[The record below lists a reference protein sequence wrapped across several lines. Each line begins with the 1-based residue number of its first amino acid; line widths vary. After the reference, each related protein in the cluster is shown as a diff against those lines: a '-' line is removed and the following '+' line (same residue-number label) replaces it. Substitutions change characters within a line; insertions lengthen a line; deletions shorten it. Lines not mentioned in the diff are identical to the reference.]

1 MGLLKM
7 FLRAVVDHIFR
18 GANMC
23 ADSLAKIE
31 VEQPIDFIIFYE
43 PTSIVGP
50 LLAFEK
56 VGLFCIRLNLRSN
69 QK

>member
-1 MGLLKM
+1 M
-7 FLRAVVDHIFR
+7 DHIFR

-56 VGLFCIRLNLRSN
+56 VGLFCNRLICGV
-69 QK
+69 